1 MSWLL
6 KYNEFL
12 TEGVRLENGKYIF
25 DFKEDRE
32 GDIMSLKFSD
42 TRSRR
47 MKHEDT
53 TYEYYSAYD
62 ISTKSDYKEFI
73 HKLKLLDNT
82 SIDSNSIQL
91 LVNKAVIGIDEKYK
105 LSSFDAIV
113 YPKSSSK
120 ILTVFAEQ
128 LAKKSGVAELVPD
141 AFVKASNDEIK
152 FDWEKIESIGNEA
165 TKKSIMKIVDGI
177 KNNKAEFKMK
187 EIYPPYRKFI
197 SEFLI
202 FNNEDSR
209 RIFNLVKG
217 RVLLVDDYRTSGTSL
232 KQMMDLLFKYSP
244 DFLLS
249 TILIK
254 IS

>member
-12 TEGVRLENGKYIF
+12 TEGVRLENGKFIF
-25 DFKEDRE
+25 DFREDLE

-42 TRSRR
+42 TRSRK
-47 MKHEDT
+47 MKREDT

-82 SIDSNSIQL
+82 AIDENAIQL

-105 LSSFDAIV
+105 LSSFDAII

-141 AFVKASNDEIK
+141 AFVKSSNEDIK
-152 FDWEKIESIGNEA
+152 FDWEKIQKISNED
-165 TKKSIMKIVDGI
+165 TKKSVMKVVDSI
-177 KNNKAEFKMK
+177 KNNREEFKMK
-187 EIYPPYRKFI
+187 EVYPPYRKFV

-209 RIFNLVKG
+209 RVFNLVQGK
-217 RVLLVDDYRTSGTSL
+217 VLLVDDYRTSGTSL
-232 KQMMDLLFKYSP
+232 KQMMNLLFKYSP

>member
-12 TEGVRLENGKYIF
+12 TEGVRLENGKYVF
-25 DFKEDRE
+25 DFKEDKE
-32 GDIMSLKFSD
+32 GDIMSLKFAD
-42 TRSRR
+42 TRSRK

-82 SIDSNSIQL
+82 AIDSASIQL

-105 LSSFDAIV
+105 LSSFDAII

-128 LAKKSGVAELVPD
+128 LAKKSGVAQLVPD

-152 FDWEKIESIGNEA
+152 FDWEKIEGITNEA
-165 TKKSIMKIVDGI
+165 TKKSVMKVVDSI
-177 KNNKAEFKMK
+177 KNNKGEFKMK
-187 EIYPPYRKFI
+187 EVYPPYRKFV

>member
-12 TEGVRLENGKYIF
+12 TEGVRLENGKFIF
-25 DFKEDRE
+25 DFREDQE

-42 TRSRR
+42 TRSRK
-47 MKHEDT
+47 MKSENT
-53 TYEYYSAYD
+53 NYEYYSAYD

-82 SIDSNSIQL
+82 AIDPNSIQL
-91 LVNKAVIGIDEKYK
+91 LVNKAVIGIDEKYS

-141 AFVKASNDEIK
+141 AFVKSSNEEIK
-152 FDWEKIESIGNEA
+152 FDWDKIEKIANEA
-165 TKKSIMKIVDGI
+165 TKKSVMKVVDSI
-177 KNNKAEFKMK
+177 KNNREEFKMK
-187 EIYPPYRKFI
+187 EVYPPYRKFV

-209 RIFNLVKG
+209 RVFNLIQG

-232 KQMMDLLFKYSP
+232 KQMMNLLFKYSP

>member
-6 KYNEFL
+6 KYNEFIA
-12 TEGVRLENGKYIF
+12 EGVRLENGKYIF
-25 DFKEDRE
+25 DFKEDQE

-42 TRSRR
+42 TRSRK

-82 SIDSNSIQL
+82 AIDPNSIQL

-105 LSSFDAIV
+105 LSSFDAII

-120 ILTVFAEQ
+120 ILSVFAEQ
-128 LAKKSGVAELVPD
+128 LAKKSGVAQLVPD
-141 AFVKASNDEIK
+141 AFVKSSNDEIK
-152 FDWEKIESIGNEA
+152 FDWEKIENIKDEK
-165 TKKSIMKIVDGI
+165 TKKSVMKVVDSI
-177 KNNKAEFKMK
+177 KNNKGEFKMK
-187 EIYPPYRKFI
+187 EVYPPYRKFV

-209 RIFNLVKG
+209 RVFNLVKG
-217 RVLLVDDYRTSGTSL
+217 KVLLVDDYRTSGTSL
-232 KQMMDLLFKYSP
+232 KQMMELLFKYSP

>member
-12 TEGVRLENGKYIF
+12 TEGVRLENGKYVF
-25 DFKEDRE
+25 DFKEDKE

-42 TRSRR
+42 TRSRK

-82 SIDSNSIQL
+82 AIDSASIQL

-105 LSSFDAIV
+105 LSSFDAII

-128 LAKKSGVAELVPD
+128 LAKKSGVAQLVPD

-152 FDWEKIESIGNEA
+152 FDWEKIEGITNEA
-165 TKKSIMKIVDGI
+165 TKKSVMKVVDSI
-177 KNNKAEFKMK
+177 KNNKGEFKMK
-187 EIYPPYRKFI
+187 EVYPPYRKFV

-209 RIFNLVKG
+209 RIFNLVKR

>member
-12 TEGVRLENGKYIF
+12 TEGVRLENGKYVF
-25 DFKEDRE
+25 DFKEDKE
-32 GDIMSLKFSD
+32 GDIMSLKFAD
-42 TRSRR
+42 TRSRK

-82 SIDSNSIQL
+82 AIDSASIQL

-105 LSSFDAIV
+105 LSSFDAII

-128 LAKKSGVAELVPD
+128 LAKKSGVAQLVPD

-152 FDWEKIESIGNEA
+152 FDWEKIEGITNEA
-165 TKKSIMKIVDGI
+165 TKKSVMKVVDSI
-177 KNNKAEFKMK
+177 KNNKGEFKMK
-187 EIYPPYRKFI
+187 EVYPPYRKFV

-209 RIFNLVKG
+209 RLFNLVKG